1 MGTALILIDIQN
13 DYFPTGK
20 MALHNPEKAAEN
32 AAKVLDW
39 FRKNQKDT
47 IFHVQHIAANPA
59 AGFFLPDTEGAEI
72 HPTVQP
78 QENEPIVVKHAPN
91 SFLRTDLESQ
101 LKDKGITKLIV
112 AGMMTH
118 MCIDA
123 TVRAAADLGYE
134 TTLIEDACATRE
146 LTYQDKRVPAE
157 HVHTAF
163 VSALQSYAKITTTEE
178 FLTQD
183 GSAH

>member
-1 MGTALILIDIQN
+1 MGIALILVDIQN

-20 MALHNPEKAAEN
+20 MALHHPENAAAN

-59 AGFFLPDTEGAEI
+59 TGFFLPDADGAEI
-72 HPTVQP
+72 HATVQP
-78 QENEPIVVKHAPN
+78 QESEPIVIKHAPN
-91 SFLRTDLESQ
+91 SFLRTDLESR

-123 TVRAAADLGYE
+123 TVRAAAD
-134 TTLIEDACATRE
+134 
-146 LTYQDKRVPAE
+146 
-157 HVHTAF
+157 
-163 VSALQSYAKITTTEE
+163 
-178 FLTQD
+178 
-183 GSAH
+183 